1 MQNSKPNRKILI
13 PVLTSLVGAAAGF
26 GIFLLTGQIIFLI
39 AFVPI
44 STVLGIILA
53 PPEGQNG
60 GPNEP
65 GVK

>member
-1 MQNSKPNRKILI
+1 MRNSKPNRKILI
-13 PVLTSLVGAAAGF
+13 SVLTSLVGAAAGF
-26 GIFLLTGQIIFLI
+26 AIFLFTGQIIFLI

-60 GPNEP
+60 APNEP